1 MRNVFLD
8 LGTHYGQGLR
18 EFIGRFGMNDTWVIH
33 TFEANPTTHGIF
45 LAEHLNKTP
54 WVISH
59 NKAIT
64 NFDGTITLNVET
76 PLGEGDTGQG
86 SSLIGLDSW
95 DPWGLQD
102 RGNFKKQVDVP
113 CIDFSKFILDNFSKD
128 DNIVVKMDIEGSE
141 FDTLDKMI
149 SDGSIEYLNYL
160 TVEWHSRFFINDEN
174 IHKREDDLIK
184 TLSGYKFELETWK

>member
-8 LGTHYGQGLR
+8 LGTHYGEGLR
-18 EFIGRFGMNDTWVIH
+18 EFIGTFGMNDTWVIH

-45 LAEHLNKTP
+45 LEQHLKETP
-54 WVISH
+54 WVVSH

-76 PLGEGDTGQG
+76 PPDEGDTGQG
-86 SSLIGLDSW
+86 SSLIGLDRW
-95 DPWGLQD
+95 DPWGLQEK
-102 RGNFKKQVDVP
+102 GNFQKQVEVP
-113 CIDFSKFILDNFSKD
+113 CIDLSKFIMDNFTKE

-149 SDGSIEYLNYL
+149 ADGSIEYINHL
-160 TVEWHSRFFINDEN
+160 TVEWHSKFFVNDEG
-174 IHKREDDLIK
+174 IGKREQDLIDK
-184 TLSGYKFELETWK
+184 LTTYGFVLETWR